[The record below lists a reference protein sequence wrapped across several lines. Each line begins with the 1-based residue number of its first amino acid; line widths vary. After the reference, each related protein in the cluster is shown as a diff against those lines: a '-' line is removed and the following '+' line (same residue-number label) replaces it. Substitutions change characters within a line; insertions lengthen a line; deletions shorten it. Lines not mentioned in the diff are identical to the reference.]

1 MLKAIFIHSFGIAKF
16 LKLLKRKLY
25 KKYLFHLK
33 IWMIKICITCLVIL
47 FTLQQV
53 KASEFDF
60 KDPKGVNNI
69 IFQMDAPLE
78 SINGSGD
85 EISGTV
91 SFDPTQ
97 PEETKGTIILN
108 SKSLHVGNP
117 VLKEHMHGIDWLN
130 VEKFKQ
136 IKFQLTKLHNI
147 KKEKNE
153 IHAVA
158 KGKMTIRNITI
169 EMNVPVKLTYLK
181 GLLEKRNRT
190 PGDLLILRSK
200 FKVKRDDFDI
210 QKGKNLEKVANDIEI
225 SLNLAGAFPYK

>member
-1 MLKAIFIHSFGIAKF
+1 
-16 LKLLKRKLY
+16 
-25 KKYLFHLK
+25 
-33 IWMIKICITCLVIL
+33 MIKSCITCLVIFL
-47 FTLQQV
+47 SFQEIRAT
-53 KASEFDF
+53 EFDF

-85 EISGTV
+85 RISGKV
-91 SFDPTQ
+91 SYNPAM
-97 PEETKGTIILN
+97 PEKTKGTIILD

-136 IKFQLTKLHNI
+136 IKFQLTKLHSI
-147 KKEKNE
+147 KKEKNDVN
-153 IHAVA
+153 ALA

-169 EMNVPVKLTYLK
+169 EMDIPVKLTYLK

-225 SLNLAGAFPYK
+225 SLNLAGAYLYK

>member
-1 MLKAIFIHSFGIAKF
+1 
-16 LKLLKRKLY
+16 
-25 KKYLFHLK
+25 
-33 IWMIKICITCLVIL
+33 MIKSCITCLVIFL
-47 FTLQQV
+47 TFQEI

-85 EISGTV
+85 RISGKV
-91 SFDPTQ
+91 SYNPAM
-97 PEETKGTIILN
+97 PEKTKGTIILD

-136 IKFQLTKLHNI
+136 IKFQLTKLHSI
-147 KKEKNE
+147 KKEKNDVN
-153 IHAVA
+153 ALA

-169 EMNVPVKLTYLK
+169 EMDIPVKLTYLK

-225 SLNLAGAFPYK
+225 SLNLAGAYLYK

>member
-1 MLKAIFIHSFGIAKF
+1 VIFLSFQEIKA
-16 LKLLKRKLY
+16 
-25 KKYLFHLK
+25 
-33 IWMIKICITCLVIL
+33 T
-47 FTLQQV
+47 
-53 KASEFDF
+53 EFDF

-85 EISGTV
+85 RISGKV
-91 SFDPTQ
+91 SYNPAM
-97 PEETKGTIILN
+97 PEKTKGTIILD

-136 IKFQLTKLHNI
+136 IKFQLTKLHSI
-147 KKEKNE
+147 KKEKNDVN
-153 IHAVA
+153 ALA

-169 EMNVPVKLTYLK
+169 EMDIPVKLTYLK

-225 SLNLAGAFPYK
+225 SLNLAGAYLYK

>member
-1 MLKAIFIHSFGIAKF
+1 
-16 LKLLKRKLY
+16 
-25 KKYLFHLK
+25 
-33 IWMIKICITCLVIL
+33 MIKSCITCLVIFL
-47 FTLQQV
+47 TFQEI
-53 KASEFDF
+53 KATEFDF

-85 EISGTV
+85 RISGKV
-91 SFDPTQ
+91 SYNPAM
-97 PEETKGTIILN
+97 PEKTKGTIILD

-136 IKFQLTKLHNI
+136 IKFQLTKLYSI
-147 KKEKNE
+147 KKEKNDVN
-153 IHAVA
+153 ALA

-169 EMNVPVKLTYLK
+169 EMDIPVKLTYLK

-190 PGDLLILRSK
+190 PGDLLILRAK
-200 FKVKRDDFDI
+200 FKVKRDDFNI
-210 QKGKNLEKVANDIEI
+210 QKGKNLEKVANEIEI
-225 SLNLAGAFPYK
+225 SLNLAGAYPTK

>member
-1 MLKAIFIHSFGIAKF
+1 
-16 LKLLKRKLY
+16 
-25 KKYLFHLK
+25 
-33 IWMIKICITCLVIL
+33 MIKSCITCLVIFL
-47 FTLQQV
+47 TFQEI
-53 KASEFDF
+53 KATEFDF

-85 EISGTV
+85 RISGKV
-91 SFDPTQ
+91 SYNPAM
-97 PEETKGTIILN
+97 PEKTKGTIILD

-136 IKFQLTKLHNI
+136 IKFQLTKLHSI
-147 KKEKNE
+147 KKEKNDVN
-153 IHAVA
+153 ALA

-169 EMNVPVKLTYLK
+169 EMDIPVKLTYLK

-225 SLNLAGAFPYK
+225 SLNLAGAYLYK

>member
-1 MLKAIFIHSFGIAKF
+1 
-16 LKLLKRKLY
+16 
-25 KKYLFHLK
+25 
-33 IWMIKICITCLVIL
+33 MIKSCITCLVIFL
-47 FTLQQV
+47 TFQEI
-53 KASEFDF
+53 KATEFDF

-85 EISGTV
+85 RISGKV
-91 SFDPTQ
+91 SYNPAM
-97 PEETKGTIILN
+97 PEKTKGTIILD

-136 IKFQLTKLHNI
+136 IKFQLTKLHRI
-147 KKEKNE
+147 KKEKNDVN
-153 IHAVA
+153 ALA

-169 EMNVPVKLTYLK
+169 EMDIPVKLTYLK

-190 PGDLLILRSK
+190 PGDLLILRAK
-200 FKVKRDDFDI
+200 FKVKRDDFNI
-210 QKGKNLEKVANDIEI
+210 QKGKNLEKVANEIEI
-225 SLNLAGAFPYK
+225 SLNLAGAYPTK